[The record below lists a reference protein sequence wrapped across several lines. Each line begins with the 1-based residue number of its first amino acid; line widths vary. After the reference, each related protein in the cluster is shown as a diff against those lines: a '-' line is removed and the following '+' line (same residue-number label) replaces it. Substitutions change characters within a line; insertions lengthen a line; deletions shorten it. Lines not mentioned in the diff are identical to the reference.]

1 MAASLV
7 GLRVGSLELSGWN
20 VGRKLLLMAG
30 VLCRTAAGS
39 FRTHLALISSRIELN
54 LHKHSYDSNSFC
66 RWQYFP
72 LVISL
77 TNKNDCKLEL
87 YACVCKCKL

>member
-7 GLRVGSLELSGWN
+7 GLCVGSLELSGWN

-30 VLCRTAAGS
+30 VLCQAAAGN
-39 FRTHLALISSRIELN
+39 FRTQLALIAPHIELY
-54 LHKHSYDSNSFC
+54 LHKHSYESNSFC
-66 RWQYFP
+66 HWRYFP

-87 YACVCKCKL
+87 YACICKCKL